1 MVVDNKDNQESL
13 VQKVKGIQSFSCLD
27 RFDRR
32 DEPWKGQ
39 KGLYSKRWK
48 RFLAKNKKLQ
58 DLKLQEFK

>member
-1 MVVDNKDNQESL
+1 MTMDNQDNQESL
-13 VQKVKGIQSFSCLD
+13 VQKVKEIQSFSCLE

-58 DLKLQEFK
+58 DLKLQDFK